1 MKAMILA
8 AGLGTRLRPI
18 TNNTPKPIIPVGDR
32 PLIEYLLLLLKKY
45 GIKDIIINLHH
56 LGEKIE
62 NALGDGSR
70 WGIRISYSREEIILG
85 TGGGIKK
92 AQAFL
97 SDSAFLVIN
106 GDILIDINI
115 DNLLEFHQR
124 HGGIAT
130 MVLRE
135 NDNPDLY
142 GSVKIDKD
150 QRVRQILDRPVC
162 TVMDLNSYMFTGIH
176 LIEPKIFQYIPEGQY
191 YSVIDAYIEMLT
203 KNEVVYGHIMK
214 GHWSDIGTIEGYE
227 KVSDDNR
234 RGVIRLSY
242 L

>member
-18 TNNTPKPIIPVGDR
+18 TNNTPKPIIPVGGR

-62 NALGDGSR
+62 NTLGDGSR

-106 GDILIDINI
+106 GDILIDL
-115 DNLLEFHQR
+115 DLRDLLGFHSE
-124 HGGIAT
+124 HGGVAT

-135 NDNPDLY
+135 NDNPGLY
-142 GSVKIDKD
+142 GPVKIDSNA
-150 QRVRQILDRPVC
+150 RIRQILDKPEC
-162 TVMDLNSYMFTGIH
+162 PGMDLRSYMFAGIH
-176 LIEPKIFQYIPEGQY
+176 VIEPEIFKYIPDGQF
-191 YSVIDAYIEMLT
+191 YSIIDTYTEMIM
-203 KNEVVYGHIMK
+203 KNEEIYGYLMK
-214 GHWSDIGTIEGYE
+214 GPWSDLGTIEGYR
-227 KVSDDNR
+227 KINDDKKK
-234 RGVIRLSY
+234 GLIRLSY

>member
-106 GDILIDINI
+106 GDVLIDINI

>member
-45 GIKDIIINLHH
+45 GIRDIIINLHH

-62 NALGDGSR
+62 KALGDGSR

-106 GDILIDINI
+106 GDILIDIDIN
-115 DNLLEFHQR
+115 NLLEFHQR

-142 GSVKIDKD
+142 GSVKTDKD
-150 QRVRQILDRPVC
+150 VRVRQILDRPVC
-162 TVMDLNSYMFTGIH
+162 PVMDLNSYMFTGIH

-214 GHWSDIGTIEGYE
+214 GHWSDVGTIEGHR
-227 KVSDDNR
+227 KVNDDNR
-234 RGVIRLSY
+234 RGLIRLSY

>member
-8 AGLGTRLRPI
+8 AGMGTRLRPI

-62 NALGDGSR
+62 KTLGNGSR
-70 WGIRISYSREEIILG
+70 WGIRISYSREAIILG

-106 GDILIDINI
+106 GDILVDFNIN
-115 DNLLEFHQR
+115 NLLEFHQG

-142 GSVKIDKD
+142 GSVKTDTD
-150 QRVRQILDRPVC
+150 GRVRQILDKPEC
-162 TVMDLNSYMFTGIH
+162 PGIDLKNYMFAGIH
-176 LIEPKIFQYIPEGQY
+176 VIEPEIFQYIPDGQF
-191 YSVIDAYIEMLT
+191 YSIIDTYIEM
-203 KNEVVYGHIMK
+203 IMK
-214 GHWSDIGTIEGYE
+214 NKGIRGYLMKGPWSDLGTIEGYRKINE
-227 KVSDDNR
+227 DKR
-234 RGVIRLSY
+234 KGLIRLSY
-242 L
+242 I

>member
-32 PLIEYLLLLLKKY
+32 MLIEYLLLLLKKY

-56 LGEKIE
+56 LGEQIE
-62 NALGDGSR
+62 KALGDGSR
-70 WGIRISYSREEIILG
+70 WGIRISYSREAIILG

-97 SDSAFLVIN
+97 SDAAFLVIN

-115 DNLLEFHQR
+115 NNLLEFHQR

-142 GSVKIDKD
+142 GSVKTDKD
-150 QRVRQILDRPVC
+150 VRVRQILDRPVC
-162 TVMDLNSYMFTGIH
+162 PVMGLSSYMFAGIH
-176 LIEPKIFQYIPEGQY
+176 IIEPKIFQYIPEGQY
-191 YSVIDAYIEMLT
+191 YSVIDAYIEMLS

-214 GHWSDIGTIEGYE
+214 GHWSDVGTIEGYR
-227 KVSDDNR
+227 KVNDDIR
-234 RGVIRLSY
+234 RGLIKLSY

>member
-62 NALGDGSR
+62 NAMGDGSR

>member
-150 QRVRQILDRPVC
+150 QRVRQILNRPVC